1 MTKIQFRVLYREFLF
16 RMVDLELLSASGDIS
31 KLLGQV
37 GAVLL
42 FLSFALSRGAI
53 FLNPSLLAP
62 EQLLAILWNREHGLI
77 AITMAAVGL
86 FGVLSWDS
94 AFPDRRDVLVLAPL
108 PVRARTLFL
117 AKIAAL
123 VTALSVTVLALNAL
137 TGITWPLVFS
147 PPNSGIGGVIR
158 SLAAFWT
165 TVFLAG
171 GFMLGCILG
180 LHGLAAQLPRQ
191 KFLRLSGL
199 LQLTA
204 FGLLLGVYLLS
215 PGPGTPTKLAAPEFH
230 RALDW
235 IPSYWFFGLFHV
247 LNGSVP
253 EEIRTTI
260 DTLAFRAV
268 AGLAIA
274 SIGAGAA
281 FLLSYFRT
289 LRKIVEEPDIL
300 PGARSRNWLPRF
312 GDSLSTAI
320 VHFSIRTLLR
330 SRQHRVI
337 FAFYL
342 GIGFALV
349 VVSLQA
355 PPSSQ
360 PQALAPSASY
370 QVIAASAL
378 MLLCS
383 IAGTR
388 AVFPMPIQLRANW
401 IFRVTPVPGP
411 RESLTAIRSSF
422 LVLSVAPVWAI
433 SAVVLL
439 SIGPLWIAAAH
450 LIVLALAGA
459 ILTDVVLIRFPKIP
473 FTCSYQPGKSRSGV
487 AFAVFGGFLA
497 ILALA
502 EGLQLEK
509 SALETPARYALMI
522 AVLCVAAT
530 CARWMSVTRASSPEA
545 TLLFEETETLAIFA
559 LDLHR
564 DGRFQ
569 A

>member
-1 MTKIQFRVLYREFLF
+1 MTTIQFRVLYREFLF
-16 RMVDLELLSASGDIS
+16 RLVDLEILSAQGDIS
-31 KLLGQV
+31 KLLGQF
-37 GAVLL
+37 GAVLI
-42 FLSFALSRGAI
+42 FLSFALSRSAL
-53 FLNPSLLAP
+53 FLDPNMPPARLLSIQWDRGHA
-62 EQLLAILWNREHGLI
+62 LI
-77 AITMAAVGL
+77 ALTMVTVGL
-86 FGVLSWDS
+86 FAVLSWDS

-108 PVRARTLFL
+108 PIRARTLFL

-123 VTALSVTVLALNAL
+123 ATALSVTVLALNVL
-137 TGITWPLVFS
+137 TGLAWPMVFA
-147 PPNSGIGGVIR
+147 PMKSGFPGVIR

-165 TVFLAG
+165 TVSAAG
-171 GFMLGCILG
+171 AFMLCSILG

-199 LQLTA
+199 LQVIA

-215 PGPGTPTKLAAPEFH
+215 PGPGTPTKLAAPDFQ
-230 RALDW
+230 RALEW

-274 SIGAGAA
+274 SIGAGTA

-300 PGARSRNWLPRF
+300 PGARSRNWLPRC

-337 FAFYL
+337 LAVYL
-342 GIGFALV
+342 GLGFALV
-349 VVSLQA
+349 VISLQA

-360 PQALAPSASY
+360 PQALALSASY
-370 QVIAASAL
+370 QVIGASAL
-378 MLLCS
+378 MMLCS

-388 AVFPMPIQLRANW
+388 VVFPMPIQLRANW

-411 RESLTAIRSSF
+411 RESLTAIRRSF
-422 LVLSVAPVWAI
+422 LMLSVAPVWAI

-439 SIGPLWIAAAH
+439 SIGPLWIAASH

-459 ILTDVVLIRFPKIP
+459 ILTDVVLIGFPKIP

-497 ILALA
+497 ILALV

-509 SALETPARYALMI
+509 SALEKPARYALMI
-522 AVLCVAAT
+522 VILCVAAAW
-530 CARWMSVTRASSPEA
+530 ARWLTVSRASSREGD
-545 TLLFEETETLAIFA
+545 LLFEEKEAPAIYA